1 MSNPDTAVLEREN
14 RELRQGHE
22 EQVRR
27 NAELRATVQTLE
39 RELASPRD
47 INSHPYVLK
56 LRRRNV
62 WLEEQLEK
70 MRVSLENAELQA
82 ENAVL
87 RAATATTASEDS
99 DDA

>member
-1 MSNPDTAVLEREN
+1 MSLSTIAALEREN
-14 RELRQGHE
+14 QELRQGHE

-27 NAELRATVQTLE
+27 NAELRATVQALE

-62 WLEEQLEK
+62 WLEEQLAK
-70 MRVSLENAELQA
+70 MQVSLENAELRA
-82 ENAVL
+82 ENAAL
-87 RAATATTASEDS
+87 RAASPNRASNS
-99 DDA
+99 GK